1 MLVLSIDL
9 RSTSTFAI
17 KCWQTSGKSQWK
29 HPELHQCRHRM
40 LDRVQV
46 LSMVPG
52 SLFSAL
58 WQPASP
64 TETLS
69 KLRIHR
75 HTPSSTCNHT
85 TSTGSKTQTKWWQN
99 SWQVLFFIK
108 GNWKNHV
115 AQGHEKF
122 KQCNKQTNKQTKNKQ
137 NKTKQTNKP
146 TNQPTKQT
154 NNMYPLPQL
163 ISCPPF
169 SHFQPP
175 NPLFF
180 AWTQCTH
187 VFPPRLVTGVWP
199 FFLGHQRLGD
209 GPSHPLPSDALAE
222 NPAISI
228 GQLPGHVF
236 CKIINCLR
244 VSLAAGTIAKFLSDR
259 HSMVWPCVAAS

>member
-58 WQPASP
+58 WQPAST

-69 KLRIHR
+69 RLRIHR

-85 TSTGSKTQTKWWQN
+85 TSTRSKTQTKWWQN
-99 SWQVLFFIK
+99 SWQILFFIK

-115 AQGHEKF
+115 AQSHEKF
-122 KQCNKQTNKQTKNKQ
+122 KQTNKQTNKQKTNKTKQTNKQTKPNL
-137 NKTKQTNKP
+137 
-146 TNQPTKQT
+146 
-154 NNMYPLPQL
+154 YPLPQL

-180 AWTQCTH
+180 AWTQSTH

-236 CKIINCLR
+236 CLR
-244 VSLAAGTIAKFLSDR
+244 VSLAASTIAKFLNDR
-259 HSMVWPCVAAS
+259 RRA